1 MAEKRNVRVL
11 VLEDSPERIKAFKAF
26 FGVHNDFVFDADF
39 TDDADHAVA
48 LLQEKQHD
56 LLLLDHDLGEGSN
69 PDPENNGKRFTERVL
84 ELEGNILTSFAIVH
98 SLNFGGASRMV
109 EDLRQAGITA
119 TSIPFVWNAM
129 NRVMSLY
136 LRQKRLG
143 DVMTRRIK
151 D

>member
-1 MAEKRNVRVL
+1 MTEKRNVRVL
-11 VLEDSPERIKAFKAF
+11 VLEDSLERIKAFKAF

-39 TDDADHAVA
+39 TDDAERAAA

-84 ELEGNILTSFAIVH
+84 ELEGNIFTSFAIVH

-109 EDLRQAGITA
+109 EDLRQAGIRA
-119 TSIPFVWNAM
+119 ISIPYIWNAM

-136 LRQKRLG
+136 LRQKRFG
-143 DVMTRRIK
+143 DVMFRRIK

>member
-1 MAEKRNVRVL
+1 MTEKRNVRVL

-39 TDDADHAVA
+39 TDDADRAAA
-48 LLQEKQHD
+48 LFQGKQHD

-84 ELEGNILTSFAIVH
+84 ELEGNIFASFAIVH

-109 EDLRQAGITA
+109 GDLRQAGIRA
-119 TSIPFVWNAM
+119 TSIPYIWNAM

-136 LRQKRLG
+136 LRQKRFG
-143 DVMTRRIK
+143 DVMFRRIK

>member
-39 TDDADHAVA
+39 TDDAERAAA

-84 ELEGNILTSFAIVH
+84 ELEGNIFTSFAIVH

-109 EDLRQAGITA
+109 EDLRQAGIRA
-119 TSIPFVWNAM
+119 ISIPYIWNAM

-136 LRQKRLG
+136 LRQKRFG
-143 DVMTRRIK
+143 DVMFRRIK

>member
-1 MAEKRNVRVL
+1 MTEKRNVRVL

-39 TDDADHAVA
+39 TDDAERAAA

-84 ELEGNILTSFAIVH
+84 ELEGNIFTSFAIVH

-109 EDLRQAGITA
+109 EDIRQAGIRA
-119 TSIPFVWNAM
+119 ISIPYIWNAM

-136 LRQKRLG
+136 LRQKRFG
-143 DVMTRRIK
+143 DVMFRRIK